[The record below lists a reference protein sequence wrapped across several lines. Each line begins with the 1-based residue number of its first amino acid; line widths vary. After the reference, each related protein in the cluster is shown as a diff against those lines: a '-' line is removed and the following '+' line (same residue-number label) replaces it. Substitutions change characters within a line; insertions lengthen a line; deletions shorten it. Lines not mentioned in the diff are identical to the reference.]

1 MGLDVLGWALS
12 WTSPLSLKPPC
23 GIPANEAAHGEI
35 PRWDRERL
43 EIHRAIVIRQ
53 VGNWYVNCQ
62 RSSGEIPRWDRE
74 RLEIHRAIVIRQV
87 GNWYVN
93 CQRSSCLLIIY
104 LFTIWVLCILY
115 IVWANCLFVSTFKYN
130 KWHFA
135 LLLQIWNLSLI
146 ICLLLI

>member
-62 RSSGEIPRWDRE
+62 RSS
-74 RLEIHRAIVIRQV
+74 
-87 GNWYVN
+87 
-93 CQRSSCLLIIY
+93 CLFIIY
-104 LFTIWVLCILY
+104 LFTIWVLCILS
-115 IVWANCLFVSTFKYN
+115 IVWANCLFVSTF
-130 KWHFA
+130 
-135 LLLQIWNLSLI
+135 
-146 ICLLLI
+146 